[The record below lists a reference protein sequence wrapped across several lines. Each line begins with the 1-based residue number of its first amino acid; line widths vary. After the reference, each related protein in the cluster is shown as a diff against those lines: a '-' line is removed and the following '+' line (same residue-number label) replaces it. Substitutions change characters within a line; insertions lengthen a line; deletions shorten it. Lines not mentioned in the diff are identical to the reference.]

1 MLDPRNR
8 TLFLDLLEGQYL
20 SRFLKNWDK
29 LRNGPLPDLQPFPEP
44 DPPPFLNETLAG
56 DLLVRA
62 LGDPDAQ
69 PSKGSIIDQIRE
81 EKLHVEVLKD
91 LLAQLQDGVAIV
103 KADLDRFSR
112 S

>member
-29 LRNGPLPDLQPFPEP
+29 LRNGPLPDLKPFPEP